1 MRSETNGRRRYVSD
15 GKIKN
20 QNLRKK
26 LWKIHFSTPR
36 TTWFTEINYLE
47 MNVQEIAFF
56 TVFAALLTSRYG
68 MIGPLPLS
76 GKLSRNL
83 ISESTFKTRSFTEE
97 DGKQKVKQSPFHLS
111 PYLCSSFNLQP
122 VSFLFFLF
130 EKSWVL
136 KQTSFLAWTQKKRKI
151 PTAFHHWQQ
160 YLNVREK
167 ETVKQDGVC

>member
-83 ISESTFKTRSFTEE
+83 ISESTFKTRSFTE
-97 DGKQKVKQSPFHLS
+97 DRKQKVKQSPFHLS

-122 VSFLFFLF
+122 VSFLVWKILGFETDFLLSLNTKEEKDSHCLPPLTTIF
-130 EKSWVL
+130 E
-136 KQTSFLAWTQKKRKI
+136 
-151 PTAFHHWQQ
+151 
-160 YLNVREK
+160 
-167 ETVKQDGVC
+167 C